1 MSQTHD
7 EFRGNTTFNEWPAFR
22 DPIQHPNRSIARG
35 SSTIH
40 RAWSRSLGSNDPVGP
55 HGRPRDYRRAREFV
69 FRRSCQ
75 RLSHSL
81 SLSPSLSGKYSL
93 FRSCRSPTALVLS
106 LFLSVASA
114 RRLKMDFTYSLLR
127 YVLRTFERVSMVY
140 ERERGKREKERSRE
154 GEWSDC
160 V

>member
-1 MSQTHD
+1 MSQKHD

-81 SLSPSLSGKYSL
+81 SLSLSLRQVLPFSIVSFAYHTRSLSFS
-93 FRSCRSPTALVLS
+93 
-106 LFLSVASA
+106 LSVASA
-114 RRLKMDFTYSLLR
+114 RRLKMDFRYSLLR
-127 YVLRTFERVSMVY
+127 YVLRTFERVSTVH

-154 GEWSDC
+154 GE
-160 V
+160 